1 VWRIL
6 LGVMLYELL
15 TGELPLGQ
23 FDPPSV
29 KKPGIDKRL
38 DAIVSRCLKPAP
50 EDRYPSVGA
59 FLQELEL
66 LVPMTTAPAP
76 SKESEVSSLLRAPPL
91 SACVC
96 RPTRSPSAP
105 VRPSPQRA
113 LWVHACRLGTRPC
126 APFPALFFLSMRAC
140 TGRTAVTV
148 AVVAESSLDRML
160 RTS

>member
-50 EDRYPSVGA
+50 EDRYPSVD
-59 FLQELEL
+59 E
-66 LVPMTTAPAP
+66 
-76 SKESEVSSLLRAPPL
+76 
-91 SACVC
+91 
-96 RPTRSPSAP
+96 
-105 VRPSPQRA
+105 
-113 LWVHACRLGTRPC
+113 
-126 APFPALFFLSMRAC
+126 
-140 TGRTAVTV
+140 
-148 AVVAESSLDRML
+148 
-160 RTS
+160 